1 MVQISS
7 NFFFVIFGMSALSA
21 GCPTTKSKYGFS
33 FFGLS
38 KISFK
43 NFIGLGVWVKVTNPE
58 KCNAVINI
66 PVAIPT
72 DS

>member
-1 MVQISS
+1 MR
-7 NFFFVIFGMSALSA
+7 ALSA

-38 KISFK
+38 NISFK
-43 NFIGLGVWVKVTNPE
+43 NLIGLGVWVNVTNPE